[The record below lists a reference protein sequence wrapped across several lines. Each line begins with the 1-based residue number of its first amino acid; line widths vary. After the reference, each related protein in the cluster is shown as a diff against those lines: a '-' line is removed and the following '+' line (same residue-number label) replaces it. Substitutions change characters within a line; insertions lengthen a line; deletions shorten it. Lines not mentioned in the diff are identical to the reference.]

1 MPNSLALP
9 LCPYSLA
16 ENSYAPWPFVAGIAA
31 LALAVEA
38 AALVYSRRAVKGA
51 RRPLWLVI
59 PVWGLG
65 AWALLL
71 TAWTWSVSSTFNTGP
86 CSGPVQS
93 WPVSPENALGVAELA
108 SMATA
113 LAAGIL
119 FVVGTIVVRRR
130 LGRRRSSA
138 LG

>member
-1 MPNSLALP
+1 MHSSLALP
-9 LCPYSLA
+9 LCPYFLA

-31 LALAVEA
+31 LALVVEA
-38 AALVYSRRAVKGA
+38 AALATSRRVVKGA
-51 RRPLWLVI
+51 RRQLWLAV

-65 AWALLL
+65 VWALLL
-71 TAWTWSVSSTFNTGP
+71 TAWTWTVNSTFVVGP
-86 CSGPVQS
+86 CADPVQS

-119 FVVGTIVVRRR
+119 FVVGAIVVRRR
-130 LGRRRSSA
+130 LDSRRSSG

>member
-1 MPNSLALP
+1 MPVSLALP

-16 ENSYAPWPFVAGIAA
+16 ENYYAPWPFVAGI
-31 LALAVEA
+31 

-119 FVVGTIVVRRR
+119 FVVGAIVVRRR
-130 LGRRRSSA
+130 LDSRRLSA

>member
-1 MPNSLALP
+1 MSP
-9 LCPYSLA
+9 LCPYILD
-16 ENSYAPWPFVAGIAA
+16 ENWYAPWPFVAGIAA
-31 LALAVEA
+31 LALVVEA
-38 AALVYSRRAVKGA
+38 VALAYSRRAVKGA
-51 RRPLWLVI
+51 RRKLWLAI

-71 TAWTWSVSSTFNTGP
+71 TAWTWSVSSRFNIGP

-93 WPVSPENALGVAELA
+93 WPVPPENALGVAELA

-119 FVVGTIVVRRR
+119 FVVGAIVVRRR
-130 LGRRRSSA
+130 LDSRRSSA
-138 LG
+138 LD